1 MAKYIKT
8 WYNYRGDIMKILE
21 IKNLNVKIED
31 KKIFENFN
39 FDINENE
46 ISVIMGPN
54 GTGKS
59 TLSKV
64 IMGDKNYETTGEILL
79 NGENISNM
87 EIYERARK
95 GIFLANQLPIEIDGI
110 TNIEFLKTALASTT
124 GENVPLYK
132 FMKEVEAEVF
142 ELGMKNE
149 MLSRYVNSGF
159 SGGERK
165 KNEIL
170 QMKILKPKL
179 IILDEIDSGLD
190 VDSLKI
196 VCENIL
202 DYYNNNDCSIL
213 IITHYNKLLEYI
225 KPDKVNVVKNGKI
238 VKTGDHNLALEIES
252 KGYEFL
258 DERS

>member
-1 MAKYIKT
+1 
-8 WYNYRGDIMKILE
+8 MKILE
-21 IKNLNVKIED
+21 ITNLNVEIEN
-31 KKIFENFN
+31 KKIFNDFNFN
-39 FDINENE
+39 INENE

-64 IMGDKNYETTGEILL
+64 IMGDKNYKTKGKISLYEED
-79 NGENISNM
+79 ISNM
-87 EIYERARK
+87 EVYQRARK
-95 GIFLANQLPIEIDGI
+95 GIFLANQLPLEIDGI
-110 TNIEFLKTALASTT
+110 TNIEFLKTSLASTT

-132 FMKEVEAEVF
+132 FMKDVESYVD

-149 MLSRYVNSGF
+149 MISRYVNSGF

-196 VCENIL
+196 VCENIM
-202 DYYNNNDCSIL
+202 DYYKNNTCSIL

-225 KPDKVNVVKNGKI
+225 KPDKVNVLLNGKI
-238 VKTGDHNLALEIES
+238 VKTGDAKLALEVEQ
-252 KGYEFL
+252 KGYEYL
-258 DERS
+258 NEK